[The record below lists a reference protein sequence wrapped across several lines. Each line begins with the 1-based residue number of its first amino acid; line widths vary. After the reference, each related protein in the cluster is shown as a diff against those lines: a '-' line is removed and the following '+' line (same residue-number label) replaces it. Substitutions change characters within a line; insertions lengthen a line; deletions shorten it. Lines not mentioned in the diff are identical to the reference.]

1 LLELPQSKRRVLA
14 QIEYY
19 PTPQQILKMLV
30 NREGWPYKTESKR
43 SFYHTRDRALCS
55 LLYLGCLRVSEAI
68 RIRKSQFETKDSHIL
83 IQAIELS
90 KTKVKDKPRRVQ
102 FRNARLPLSGER
114 QPLTRLILNHLEVLE
129 DNDRLFPWSLKR
141 NRWNQIVG
149 TRRAWQICNHLLPEF
164 TEHWLR
170 AFGEDYL
177 YDAWDHDILAV
188 SDYVKIDPRTLQEYL
203 RKRHEK
209 YPAV

>member
-1 LLELPQSKRRVLA
+1 MPQYKRRVLA
-14 QIEYY
+14 QIQYY
-19 PTPQQILKMLV
+19 PRPQQIFKMLV
-30 NREGWPYKTESKR
+30 DREGWPYKTESKR
-43 SFYHTRDRALCS
+43 EFYHARDRALCA
-55 LLYLGCLRVSEAI
+55 LLYLGCLRISEAI
-68 RIRKSQFETKDSHIL
+68 RIRKSQFETRDSHIL

-90 KTKVKDKPRRVQ
+90 KTKVKGKRRRIQ
-102 FRNARLPLSGER
+102 FRDAKLPLKGER
-114 QPLTRLILNHLEVLE
+114 EPLTRLVMKHVDVLG
-129 DNDRLFPWSLKR
+129 DKDRLFPWSLER
-141 NRWNQIVG
+141 NKENQIVG
-149 TRRAWQICNHLLPEF
+149 CTRGWQICNHLLPEF

-209 YPAV
+209 YPTV